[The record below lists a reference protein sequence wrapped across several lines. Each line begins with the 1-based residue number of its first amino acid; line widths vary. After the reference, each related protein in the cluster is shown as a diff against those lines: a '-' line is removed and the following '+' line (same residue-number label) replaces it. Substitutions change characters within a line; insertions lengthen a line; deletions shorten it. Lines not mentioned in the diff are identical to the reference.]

1 MGLKDLEIK
10 SLLSKLAATE
20 DELMMIDAI
29 NDECLSDFLT
39 QVDSFAS
46 ECNLKRNI
54 PINENNGDSKLTE
67 KEIDN
72 SIKIPEDIKKVY
84 RKIVIMTHPDKNLDQ
99 SEEERLR
106 LSKIFDRAVKAFDET
121 DIIELLKLCKELG
134 IEGFEI
140 GHNHLD
146 LIKERVKQLNSEL
159 ELVKKSSIYT
169 WYNLDDDQRKTFIED
184 LVKSNYIPKT

>member
-46 ECNLKRNI
+46 ECNLKRNT
-54 PINENNGDSKLTE
+54 PINENNGDSELTE

-84 RKIVIMTHPDKNLDQ
+84 RKIVIMTYPDKNLD
-99 SEEERLR
+99 
-106 LSKIFDRAVKAFDET
+106 
-121 DIIELLKLCKELG
+121 
-134 IEGFEI
+134 
-140 GHNHLD
+140 
-146 LIKERVKQLNSEL
+146 
-159 ELVKKSSIYT
+159 
-169 WYNLDDDQRKTFIED
+169 
-184 LVKSNYIPKT
+184 